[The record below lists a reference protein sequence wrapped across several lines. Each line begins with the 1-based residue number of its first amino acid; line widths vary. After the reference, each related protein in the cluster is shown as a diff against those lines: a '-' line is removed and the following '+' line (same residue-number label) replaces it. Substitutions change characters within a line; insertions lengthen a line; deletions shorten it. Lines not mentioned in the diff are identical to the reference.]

1 MLMQDKTGFVAGV
14 ANHRSI
20 AWAIA
25 RALDREGARL
35 AIGYLSERERE
46 SIEKIVDQLNSPPL
60 LVQCDV
66 GDVSSVGAAFARA
79 GEELGHLDCLVHAIA
94 FARREDLAGR
104 FTDTSRQGFQLAL
117 EVSAYS
123 LNVLV
128 RAAEP
133 LMKEGGSV
141 VTLTFLGSERAVPNY
156 NVMGVA
162 KAALESGVRYLAAEL
177 GEQGIRVNGL
187 SAGPIK
193 TLAARGI
200 RDFPLMQRIHAERS
214 PLKRNVD
221 VEEVA
226 DTAVFLCSHWSRGM
240 TGEILYVDGGFR
252 IVAG

>member
-20 AWAIA
+20 AWSIA

-35 AIGYLSERERE
+35 AIGYLGERERE
-46 SIEKIVDQLNSPPL
+46 GIEKIVGELSTPPL
-60 LVQCDV
+60 LVRCDV
-66 GDVSSVGAAFARA
+66 GDAASVEEAFART
-79 GEELGHLDCLVHAIA
+79 GEELGHLDFLVHAIA
-94 FARREDLAGR
+94 FAQREDLAGR
-104 FTDTSRQGFQLAL
+104 FTDTSREGYRLAL

-128 RAAEP
+128 HAAEP
-133 LMKEGGSV
+133 LMREGGSV

-200 RDFPLMQRIHAERS
+200 KDFPLMQRVHAERA
-214 PLKRNVD
+214 PLRRNVD

-240 TGEILYVDGGFR
+240 TGEVLYVDGGFR
-252 IVAG
+252 IVAA

>member
-1 MLMQDKTGFVAGV
+1 MLMQDKTGFIAGV

-25 RALDREGARL
+25 RALDREGTRL
-35 AIGYLSERERE
+35 ALGYLGDRERAG
-46 SIEKIVDQLNSPPL
+46 IEKVVEQLQRPPL

-66 GDVSSVGAAFARA
+66 GDPASVAVAFART

-94 FARREDLAGR
+94 FAQREDLAGR
-104 FTDTSRQGFQLAL
+104 FTDTSRQGYQLAI

-133 LMKEGGSV
+133 LMEHGGSV

-177 GEQGIRVNGL
+177 GQQGIRVNGL

-200 RDFPLMQRIHAERS
+200 RDFPLMQRVHAERS
-214 PLKRNVD
+214 PLKRNVE

-226 DTAVFLCSHWSRGM
+226 DAAVFLCSHWSRGM
-240 TGEILYVDGGFR
+240 TGEVLYVDGGFR
-252 IVAG
+252 IAAA